1 MSRSTISTSLILF
14 TALLVAACESPV
26 ASPEAE
32 PLDPTTFVV
41 SPEPAQAYVIGPAG
55 GAAAHR
61 APVETV
67 LRAAL
72 PAATSSEVL
81 TFFSSREAFDDAA
94 PDLLE
99 EDFEGAI
106 PGPGEA
112 AACLGPFDSQTDN
125 DCFSPG
131 AILEGISIGAVG
143 GGEMA
148 VLGPGVIG
156 GVESTVVGPNDL
168 GLDTEIQFTA
178 GVRSVGVS
186 VLAPMG
192 GPAEVSVEVYA
203 SDGSLLGTGV
213 AHAAQFEGVFWGV
226 VSEEPIGRLLFVTE
240 ETAGETAGEL
250 FEFVVFGGSDAPDD
264 PDAPEPKASDV
275 EVLVKPTGDPSP
287 INLAS
292 RGSVPVAVLSS
303 EGFDATTIDP
313 GTVRFG
319 PGEAAPRQERGHVED
334 VNGDGLDDMVFHFLT
349 QEADFS
355 CEDTEATL
363 TGETVNGE
371 AFSGTAEVRILC
383 RGRR

>member
-14 TALLVAACESPV
+14 TGLLVAACESPV
-26 ASPEAE
+26 ASSEAE
-32 PLDPTTFVV
+32 PLDPVG
-41 SPEPAQAYVIGPAG
+41 Q
-55 GAAAHR
+55 
-61 APVETV
+61 V
-67 LRAAL
+67 LRATL

-81 TFFSSREAFDDAA
+81 TFFSSREAFDDVA
-94 PDLLE
+94 PDLVE
-99 EDFEGAI
+99 EDFGGAI
-106 PGPGEA
+106 PGPDEA
-112 AACLGPFDSQTDN
+112 AVCLGPFDSQTDN

-131 AILEGISIGAVG
+131 AIMEGISIGVAG

-148 VLGPGVIG
+148 VLGPGFIK
-156 GVESTVVGPNDL
+156 GVESTVVGPDHL
-168 GLDTEIQFTA
+168 GLDTEIQFTG

-186 VLAPMG
+186 ILAPMG

-203 SDGSLLGTGV
+203 SDGSLLGTAV
-213 AHAAQFEGVFWGV
+213 TQAAQFEGVFWGV
-226 VSEEPIGRLLFVTE
+226 VSQEPIGRLLFATE

-250 FEFVVFGGSDAPDD
+250 FEFVVFDGTDD
-264 PDAPEPKASDV
+264 PEPEATDV

-287 INLAS
+287 INVAS

-319 PGEAAPRQERGHVED
+319 PGEAAPRQDRGHVED

-355 CEDTEATL
+355 CDDTEATL
-363 TGETVNGE
+363 TGETVEGK
-371 AFSGTAEVRILC
+371 AFSGIAEVRILC

>member
-32 PLDPTTFVV
+32 PLDPTTFVA
-41 SPEPAQAYVIGPAG
+41 PTEPAQVYVIGPAGAAAVHRAAG

-61 APVETV
+61 APVEAV

-81 TFFSSREAFDDAA
+81 TFFSSREEFDAAA
-94 PDLLE
+94 PDLLK

-106 PGPGEA
+106 PGPGDV

-131 AILEGISIGAVG
+131 AIVEGISIGMAG

-156 GVESTVVGPNDL
+156 GVESTLVGPNFL
-168 GLDTEIQFTA
+168 GLDTEIQFTG

-192 GPAEVSVEVYA
+192 GPAEVAVEVYA
-203 SDGSLLGTGV
+203 SDGSLLGTAV
-213 AHAAQFEGVFWGV
+213 TQAAQLEGVFWGV
-226 VSEEPIGRLLFVTE
+226 VSQEPIGRLLFAAE
-240 ETAGETAGEL
+240 ETAGEL
-250 FEFVVFGGSDAPDD
+250 FDFVVFGGSDD
-264 PDAPEPKASDV
+264 PEPEATHV
-275 EVLVKPTGDPSP
+275 EVLVRPTGDPSP

-303 EGFDATTIDP
+303 EGFDAGTIDP

-349 QEADFS
+349 QEAGFS
-355 CEDTEATL
+355 CDDTEATL
-363 TGETVNGE
+363 TGETVEGK
-371 AFSGTAEVRILC
+371 AFSGTAQVRILC